1 MLTRLALPSRLAGL
15 LLLQIGLLASPVN
28 HSPIDP
34 ALYRGMVWRNIGP
47 FRGGRVSAVSG
58 VIGIPGTF
66 YAGYPLGGVW
76 KTTGAGTTWTPVF
89 DAVHEASSVGAIEV
103 APSDPNVIYVGMG
116 DLVTGGGINE
126 GNGVYKSTDAG
137 QTWRHLGLDD
147 TRQIPSILVD
157 PHNPNLVL
165 IAAQGNI
172 HVPGPMRGVFRSTD
186 GGATWAK
193 TLFINDTIGVQK
205 IAWAYDRPSVIFA
218 TTVRHYTPITGGR
231 GAGAGGSAGAP
242 TASGTAVYKSTDEG
256 VTWHE
261 LSGGNLPSLNG
272 RTSIAV
278 AMTTNAERVYLI
290 SNNGLF
296 RSDDGG
302 QNWRQMDAGDTRIR
316 NGQGGYNC
324 GVYVD
329 PKNPDIVYTI
339 NTSSYKSTDGGNTFT
354 GFKGAPGGDDP
365 QQLWI
370 DPTDGKRML
379 MGLDQ
384 GASVSL
390 DGGLTWSLWY
400 NQPTSQ
406 VYHISVDNQYPYWVY
421 ASQQDAGSIA
431 TRSRGDLGEITSL
444 DWLPI
449 AGYEFGTVAADPRD
463 PRIIYAGGPAAGL
476 VKITYPSGQWI
487 NISPNLDTSLALRK
501 VGNQPI
507 QWSATNPRELLV
519 GFNHLMATTDGGMH
533 WKKLSPDLGY
543 PKGVTP
549 PPRTA
554 ATGRGGRGAGGG
566 TGAPVGGSIESISSS
581 SIAPGTIW
589 VGTNNGLVKLTRDH
603 GVTWEDVTVPDLPN
617 PTRAD
622 ISTVEASRHNPG
634 EAYLAI
640 DYHTSA
646 DYRPY
651 FYRTRDYGRTWTK
664 IVTGLPTDQPSGSF
678 ARVIREDTRKAGLL
692 FAGTESS
699 MYVSFDDGDT
709 WEDLSLNLPNTSFR
723 DLVIKDND
731 LVAGTYGRGIWI
743 LDDISPLRQLTPA
756 IAAEPAHLFKPGEAI
771 RVRRNVNG
779 DTPFPPEVP
788 HAENPPVGAII
799 YYYLSNPAPTVTI
812 DVTDAAGKPVR
823 HYSNAPIPKSEI
835 PPPVPNFWLE
845 QPEPLPDGAGMHRIN
860 WNLRYD
866 DPPAFTHNYEINA
879 NPGETPASP
888 EGPLALPGVYT
899 VTLTVEGKSYAQ
911 TVAVR
916 NDPRSPA
923 TAADLALQHAAQ
935 MTLDHGAE
943 TAWTGYQQVT
953 AARAAVADVLHENP
967 ESDVANAAR
976 SLDSALAR
984 VGGTRGS
991 GGRGG
996 GGFGGRG
1003 GGGPPAAPNF
1013 ATLVG
1018 TMTRQLGTL
1027 DPGDMAPNDV
1037 TRAALADACH
1047 DLRAAV
1053 VAWNAIATSE
1063 MPAFNALLAKHNR
1076 KAITVA
1082 PVLTALTCG
1091 VTPAIPSSRAR

>member
-1 MLTRLALPSRLAGL
+1 M
-15 LLLQIGLLASPVN
+15 LQIGLLTGAALR
-28 HSPIDP
+28 SPIDP
-34 ALYRGMVWRNIGP
+34 HLYGGMVWRNIGP

-58 VIGIPGTF
+58 AVGIPGTF

-76 KTTGAGTTWTPVF
+76 KTTGAGVTWTPVF
-89 DAVHEASSVGAIEV
+89 DGVREASSVGAIEV
-103 APSDPNVIYVGMG
+103 APSNPDVIYVGMG

-126 GNGVYKSTDAG
+126 GNGVYKSSDAG
-137 QTWRHLGLDD
+137 KSWRHLGLED

-157 PHNPNLVL
+157 PHDPNLVL

-186 GGATWAK
+186 GGRVWSK

-205 IAWAYDRPSVIFA
+205 LAWAYDRPNVIFA
-218 TTVRHYTPITGGR
+218 TTVRHYTPPTGGR
-231 GAGAGGSAGAP
+231 GGAAAGGAAVP
-242 TASGTAVYKSTDEG
+242 TGTSVYKSEDEG
-256 VTWHE
+256 LTWHE
-261 LSGGNLPSLNG
+261 LKGGGLPSLNG
-272 RTSIAV
+272 RTSVAV
-278 AMTTNAERVYLI
+278 AITTNAQRVFLVA
-290 SNNGLF
+290 NNGLF

-302 QNWRQMDAGDTRIR
+302 NAWRQVDAGDTRIR

-324 GVYVD
+324 GVYID
-329 PKNPDIVYTI
+329 PKNPDIVYVLS
-339 NTSSYKSTDGGNTFT
+339 TSSYRSMDGGNTFT

-365 QQLWI
+365 QQMWI
-370 DPTDGKRML
+370 DPTDGQRMFL
-379 MGLDQ
+379 GVDQ
-384 GASVSL
+384 GATVSL
-390 DGGLTWSLWY
+390 DGGTTWSLWY

-431 TRSRGDLGEITSL
+431 TRSRGDLGEITPL

-519 GFNHLMATTDGGMH
+519 GFNFLLGTTDGGMH

-543 PKGVTP
+543 PRGVTP
-549 PPRTA
+549 PARTA
-554 ATGRGGRGAGGG
+554 ATGGGRGAAGG
-566 TGAPVGGSIESISSS
+566 TGVPSGGAIESISSS

-589 VGTNNGLVKLTRDH
+589 VGTNNGLVKLTRNH

-622 ISTVEASRHNPG
+622 ISTVESSRHDPA

-640 DYHTSA
+640 DFHTSA

-651 FYRTRDYGRTWTK
+651 FYRTRDYGKSWTK

-678 ARVIREDTRKAGLL
+678 ARVIREDPKKAGLL

-699 MYVSFDDGDT
+699 MYVSFDDGDD
-709 WEDLSLNLPNTSFR
+709 WQDLSLNLPNTSYR
-723 DLVIKDND
+723 DLVVKDND

-743 LDDISPLRQLTPA
+743 LDDISPLRQIVPA
-756 IAAEPAHLFKPGEAI
+756 MATEPAHLFKPGDAI

-799 YYYLSNPAPTVTI
+799 YYYLSDRASAVAI
-812 DVTDAAGKPVR
+812 DVTDAAGKAVR
-823 HYSNAPIPKSEI
+823 HFSSAPVPGRTE
-835 PPPVPNFWLE
+835 PPPSVPDFWLE
-845 QPEPLPDGAGMHRIN
+845 RPQPLPDGSGMHRIN

-866 DPPAFTHNYEINA
+866 DPPTFTHNYEINA

-899 VTLTVEGKSYAQ
+899 VKLTVEGRSYSQ
-911 TVAVR
+911 TVTVR

-923 TAADLALQHAAQ
+923 TIADLSLQHAAQ
-935 MTLDHGAE
+935 MALDHGDE
-943 TAWTGYQQVT
+943 TAWSGYEQVT
-953 AARAAVADVLHENP
+953 AARAALASLLHENP
-967 ESDVANAAR
+967 ETGVADAAR

-984 VGGTRGS
+984 VGGTRGG

-996 GGFGGRG
+996 GGGGGRG
-1003 GGGPPAAPNF
+1003 AGGPPAPPNF

-1037 TRAALADACH
+1037 TRAALANACH

-1053 VAWNAIATSE
+1053 AAWNAIATGE
-1063 MPAFNALLAKHNR
+1063 LPAFNAILAKHNR
-1076 KAITVA
+1076 KPLTVS
-1082 PVLTALTCG
+1082 PVLTVSTCSA
-1091 VTPAIPSSRAR
+1091 TASSVPDGGAARGRGARPPG